1 MKKITIYSSIICPYC
16 IGAKRIFEKLNL
28 RYQEILVDGDPV
40 LRNEMRVKSNGKNT
54 VPQIF
59 FDDTLIGG
67 FDELNS
73 IFQKGK
79 LKDFLET

>member
-1 MKKITIYSSIICPYC
+1 MKRQKDDI
-16 IGAKRIFEKLNL
+16 KRIFEKLNL

-40 LRNEMRVKSNGKNT
+40 LRNEMRVKANGKNT

-73 IFQKGK
+73 ILQKGE

>member
-16 IGAKRIFEKLNL
+16 IGAKSIFENLNL
-28 RYQEILVDGDPV
+28 RYQEILVDDDPV
-40 LRNEMRVKSNGKNT
+40 LRNEMRLKANGKNT

-73 IFQKGK
+73 ILQKGE

>member
-1 MKKITIYSSIICPYC
+1 MKKITIYSSIICRYC
-16 IGAKRIFEKLNL
+16 IGAKRIFDKLNL

-40 LRNEMRVKSNGKNT
+40 LRNEMRVKANGKNT

-73 IFQKGK
+73 ILQKGE